1 MVKNMFKDAKIDE
14 EYTNHSLRASGASEM
29 FVSHVPEKVIQQFT
43 GHRSL
48 NVLRQYEKV
57 SVVQKQATNNILMGT
72 SKDFTKEVDK
82 LQHTEV
88 EKVQSTGVE
97 KVQSTQVQK
106 VQETRI
112 EELQDSSNH
121 VTSSNTSTSA
131 NPFSFQM
138 LTFSPVINSNGQ
150 GTINFIVNIILCPSG
165 SMAIGNTN

>member
-1 MVKNMFKDAKIDE
+1 M
-14 EYTNHSLRASGASEM
+14 R
-29 FVSHVPEKVIQQFT
+29 
-43 GHRSL
+43 
-48 NVLRQYEKV
+48 
-57 SVVQKQATNNILMGT
+57 T

-82 LQHTEV
+82 LQHTEVEKVQSTGV

-121 VTSSNTSTSA
+121 VTSSFTSTSA

-138 LTFSPVINSNGQ
+138 PTFSPVINSNGQ
-150 GTINFIVNIILCPSG
+150 GTINFTVNIIMFIWKYG
-165 SMAIGNTN
+165 DWKYK